1 MTYKILA
8 ITALIFAVILFSAQN
23 FSTQTIIVDKRPSQI
38 FLQLQIH
45 DAKGK
50 LVTYLEPTLTFVLR
64 PDLVDQYLSTKQH
77 TTITKD
83 GKRFVQFQFEENGA
97 YSIPSVASIHNLFE
111 PIGKK
116 IITLEELKNKIIIL
130 GFLHEGYVVVP
141 GDTFSAHWTVM
152 EPLD

>member
-1 MTYKILA
+1 MRLA

-23 FSTQTIIVDKRPSQI
+23 CSAQNIIIDKRPSQI

-45 DAKGK
+45 DANGK
-50 LVTYLEPTLTFVLR
+50 LVTYLEPTLTLVFR
-64 PDLVDQYLSTKQH
+64 PDLVDQFLATKQH

-83 GKRFVQFQFEENGA
+83 GKRFEQFQFEQNGT
-97 YSIPSVASIHNLFE
+97 YSITSVSSITTIFD
-111 PIGKK
+111 PIG
-116 IITLEELKNKIIIL
+116 NKIAIL
-130 GFLHEGYVVVP
+130 QSGHDGYDVVP